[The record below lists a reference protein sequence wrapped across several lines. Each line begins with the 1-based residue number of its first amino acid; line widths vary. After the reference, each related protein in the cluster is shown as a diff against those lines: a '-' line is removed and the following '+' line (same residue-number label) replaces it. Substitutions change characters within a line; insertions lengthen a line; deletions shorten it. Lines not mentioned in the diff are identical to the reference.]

1 MKKVLICFLVIL
13 MVIHPIFIGSTQ
25 VKAKTLGDLKDEL
38 QQKEEE
44 LQANKDKQAQTEQEI
59 SNVNASIKSIEAQI
73 SQTYIDIENLTNEIT
88 SLNAKIEQKEQEV
101 KDIISFLQI
110 SNGESVYLEYMFGA
124 KDFTDFIY
132 RVAVSEQLASYNDK
146 LITEYN
152 GMIEANKQ
160 KQKEI
165 EEKRVSLGEQQQQLE
180 AKKRQLG
187 QELTTLSDTGIDI
200 EDEIEYQ
207 KEIITMYIDKG
218 CEDNDNIATCGRS
231 TLPKGTAFYRPIMS
245 GYVTS
250 EWGYRDLLGRSWHEG
265 IDMSTGADA
274 VAVYA
279 VGNGMVAAILPRSSC
294 GGNMVIVHHNIN
306 GQTYTTVYA
315 HLKTIMV
322 SKGQTVDRNTQV
334 GTMGGG
340 SDTWSY
346 DKCSTGKHLH
356 LTVATGLY
364 GVDYN
369 FTQMNYTYS
378 INPRSVIN
386 LPSGLRNPWSD
397 RITAF

>member
-1 MKKVLICFLVIL
+1 MKRVLVCFLVIL
-13 MVIHPIFIGSTQ
+13 MVIHPIFTGSMQ
-25 VKAKTLGDLKDEL
+25 VQAKTLGDLKNEL
-38 QQKEEE
+38 QQKEQE

-59 SNVNASIKSIEAQI
+59 NNVNASIKSIEAQI
-73 SQTYIDIENLTNEIT
+73 SQTYIDIENLTNAIT
-88 SLNAKIEQKEQEV
+88 LLNSQIEQKEQEV
-101 KDIISFLQI
+101 KDIISFLQV

-124 KDFTDFIY
+124 QDFTDFIY

-152 GMIEANKQ
+152 SMIEENKQ
-160 KQKEI
+160 KQKKI

-180 AKKRQLG
+180 TKKRQLG

-207 KEIITMYIDKG
+207 KEIIAMYVDKG

-231 TLPKGTAFYRPIMS
+231 TLPKGTAFYRPIMG
-245 GYVTS
+245 GYITS
-250 EWGYRDLLGRSWHEG
+250 EWGYRDFLGRSWHEG
-265 IDMSTGADA
+265 IDMSTGEAA
-274 VAVYA
+274 VPVYA

-315 HLKTIMV
+315 HMKTIMV

-346 DKCSTGKHLH
+346 DKCSTGRHLH

-386 LPSGLRNPWSD
+386 FPSGLRNPWSD

>member
-1 MKKVLICFLVIL
+1 MKKVFICLLVTL
-13 MVIHPIFIGSTQ
+13 MVIHPIFTG
-25 VKAKTLGDLKDEL
+25 VEEVNAKTLGDLKDEL
-38 QQKEEE
+38 KQKEAE
-44 LQANKDKQAQTEQEI
+44 LQANKDKKAQTEQEI
-59 SNVNASIKSIEAQI
+59 INVNASIASIEAQI
-73 SQTYIDIENLTNEIT
+73 NQTYIDIENLTNEINK
-88 SLNAKIEQKEQEV
+88 LNAQIEQKEQEV
-101 KDIISFLQI
+101 KDIISFLQV
-110 SNGESVYLEYMFGA
+110 SNGESAYLEYMFGA
-124 KDFTDFIY
+124 QDFTDFIY
-132 RVAVSEQLASYNDK
+132 RMVVSEQLAAYNDK

-152 GMIEANKQ
+152 GMIAANKQ

-165 EEKRVSLGEQQQQLE
+165 EEKRISLGQQQQQLE

-207 KEIITMYIDKG
+207 KEIIAMYVDKG
-218 CEDNDNIATCGRS
+218 CEDNDDIATCGRS
-231 TLPKGTAFYRPIMS
+231 TLPKGTAFYRPIMA
-245 GYVTS
+245 GYITS

-265 IDMSTGADA
+265 IDMSTQEYG
-274 VAVYA
+274 VPIYA

-315 HLKTIMV
+315 HMKTITV

-346 DKCSTGKHLH
+346 DKCSLGKHLH

-386 LPSGLRNPWSD
+386 FPSGLRNPWSD
-397 RITAF
+397 RVTAF